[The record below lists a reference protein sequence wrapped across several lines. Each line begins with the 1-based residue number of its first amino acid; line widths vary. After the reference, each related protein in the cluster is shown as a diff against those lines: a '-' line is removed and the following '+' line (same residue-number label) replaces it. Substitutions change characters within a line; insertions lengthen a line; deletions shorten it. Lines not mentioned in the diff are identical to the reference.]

1 MWAGE
6 GFRNRH
12 PVLAGP
18 RDAAVAPQA
27 HALMSGGAFLPVHWG
42 TFSLAMHAWDEPAE
56 TLLGLASRTQA
67 PLVMPRLGEAVQP
80 SRVSGVTAWW
90 RGLDEGRPVALP
102 VPVEAV
108 PDALPKGMVWPA
120 D

>member
-1 MWAGE
+1 
-6 GFRNRH
+6 
-12 PVLAGP
+12 
-18 RDAAVAPQA
+18 
-27 HALMSGGAFLPVHWG
+27 
-42 TFSLAMHAWDEPAE
+42 
-56 TLLGLASRTQA
+56 
-67 PLVMPRLGEAVQP
+67 MPRLGEAVQP

-102 VPVEAV
+102 VPVKAV